1 MTAREIAEK
10 WFRCDRPG
18 PCRQE
23 GITTPAH
30 ERIHVEGVDRL
41 TAEITEAVVAGQQT
55 ALRLAAAQAQFVLVR
70 PDGRYWHA
78 SLACPMVDALEYRLV
93 TRDQATA
100 SFKPCACA
108 GIPA

>member
-10 WFRCDRPG
+10 WFPYDGGIG
-18 PCRQE
+18 PAYARAN
-23 GITTPAH
+23 T
-30 ERIHVEGVDRL
+30 EGVDRL
-41 TAEITEAVVAGQQT
+41 TAEITEAVVAGQQA

-108 GIPA
+108 GVA